1 MSIEQKIATILAES
15 KKLNEAKLGGAET
28 GAKDV
33 TAGAH
38 DGDQTP
44 IRDAVLNVPNG
55 GETPNPDSA
64 RNNVDNEKQAET
76 ISGGKKTTTTSVK
89 GVKEDI
95 DALMNGEDLSEDF
108 RAKAETIFEAAVM
121 TRVNEEVA
129 RIEEEF
135 EAKLAEQVEQNTQG
149 IVEQVDGYLGYIA
162 EQWIAQNEIAL
173 ERGMKSEIM
182 ESFIL
187 GMKDLFEEHYVEIP
201 EERYDVLGEME
212 NKVAELEAKLNEQVE
227 TNVGLT
233 KSLAEAKQAEL
244 VKSISEGLTDTE
256 SEKFLGLVEELSF
269 EDAASFEQKLKTI
282 RENYFT
288 TKTIAEQSVVTDAP
302 VEMLSETVVAKTI
315 DPTMSAYLSVLNK

>member
-15 KKLNEAKLGGAET
+15 KKLNEAKLAGSEGGKDSTTGGAH
-28 GAKDV
+28 A
-33 TAGAH
+33 
-38 DGDQTP
+38 GDQTP

-76 ISGGKKTTTTSVK
+76 VSGGKKTTSIK
-89 GVKEDI
+89 SVKEDI

-135 EAKLAEQVEQNTQG
+135 EAELAEQVEQNTQG

-201 EERYDVLGEME
+201 EERFDVLGEME
-212 NKVAELEAKLNEQVE
+212 SKVAELESKLNEQVE
-227 TNVGLT
+227 ANIGLT
-233 KSLAEAKQAEL
+233 KDLSEAKQAEL

-256 SEKFLGLVEELSF
+256 QEKFLSLVEELSF
-269 EDAASFEQKLKTI
+269 EDVASFEQKLKTI

-302 VEMLSETVVAKTI
+302 VEMLSETVAVKAI